1 MNTPNNKRR
10 KQSQEKIKKVFVE
23 MLQTKELSHISV
35 SDICKKAKINR
46 TTFYS
51 NYEDIYALA
60 DTMRS
65 EIEAGF
71 QEIYKDELENTYNSN
86 NYLPLFQYIKEN
98 QILFRF
104 YFKLGYD
111 NKYKIVSYDRNLARK
126 HFNGEFVDY
135 HCEFF
140 RSGINTII
148 KMWLDGG
155 CKETPEQ
162 MVGIIK
168 AEYKGRP
175 EYFGMK
181 VDYDE

>member
-71 QEIYKDELENTYNSN
+71 QEIYKDELENTYNLN
-86 NYLPLFQYIKEN
+86 KLYI
-98 QILFRF
+98 
-104 YFKLGYD
+104 
-111 NKYKIVSYDRNLARK
+111 
-126 HFNGEFVDY
+126 
-135 HCEFF
+135 
-140 RSGINTII
+140 
-148 KMWLDGG
+148 
-155 CKETPEQ
+155 
-162 MVGIIK
+162 
-168 AEYKGRP
+168 
-175 EYFGMK
+175 
-181 VDYDE
+181 

>member
-1 MNTPNNKRR
+1 MNTPNNKRKR
-10 KQSQEKIKKVFVE
+10 ASQERIKRAFAQ
-23 MLQTKELSHISV
+23 MLQTKALTQISV
-35 SDICKKAKINR
+35 SDICKKAGINR
-46 TTFYS
+46 STFYS
-51 NYEDIYALA
+51 NYEDIFALA
-60 DTMRS
+60 DAMRT

-71 QEIYKDELENTYNSN
+71 QEIYKDEHENTYNSN
-86 NYLPLFQYIKEN
+86 NYLPLFQYIAAN

-111 NKYKIVSYDRNLARK
+111 NQYKIVSYDRKLAK
-126 HFNGEFVDY
+126 AHFNDEFIDY

-140 RSGINTII
+140 RSGINTMI
-148 KMWLDGG
+148 KMWLNGG

-181 VDYDE
+181 VEYEE